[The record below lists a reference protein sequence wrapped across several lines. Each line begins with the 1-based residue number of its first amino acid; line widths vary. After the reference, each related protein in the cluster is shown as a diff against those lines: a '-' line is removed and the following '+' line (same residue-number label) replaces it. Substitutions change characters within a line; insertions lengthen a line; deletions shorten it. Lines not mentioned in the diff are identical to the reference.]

1 MQLTAINQ
9 NATKR
14 GKGGGKRVKRDRD
27 RPRGRE
33 WTG

>member
-14 GKGGGKRVKRDRD
+14 GKGGKRVKRDRD